1 MTTSSA
7 PTPVAPRIEHPP
19 EATTID
25 GLPLPAP
32 PHRTL
37 LLLML
42 TLMAGLAATNWLDH
56 RSASRTLVGYLR
68 ASRNVITA
76 PVDAVVREVR
86 EQPGAVVTPGTVMVL
101 LFNDEL
107 ERQVA
112 DRRSVLPTLEAS
124 LSQSQAQADVELSL
138 KLRDLDREEF
148 EVRTLAANHLAKQY
162 YNELLQTAWE
172 EMLEMSDG
180 LASNGGQDLIYRL
193 GALPRLMTSDD
204 VRMKTVMRRQA
215 ARNAASVSAAQAKLC
230 RERTAKIVA
239 LRSSLPE
246 KIRRAN
252 GVDVATHQLAH
263 ARATLEAL
271 EERRKRLT
279 LTAGAHGTVGLHL
292 KQPGDRVVNGEE
304 IVELYD
310 RERQHI
316 ALPVPSRVID
326 RYPVGT
332 LVRLRFSGSIRCRG
346 RVSIVPPHT
355 EQDVETPTGDDPLVR
370 VTIEPIGR
378 LWPDVPI
385 GSSVE
390 VEVE

>member
-1 MTTSSA
+1 M
-7 PTPVAPRIEHPP
+7 
-19 EATTID
+19 
-25 GLPLPAP
+25 
-32 PHRTL
+32 
-37 LLLML
+37 
-42 TLMAGLAATNWLDH
+42 
-56 RSASRTLVGYLR
+56 
-68 ASRNVITA
+68 ITA

-148 EVRTLAANHLAKQY
+148 EVRTLAANHLEKQY
-162 YNELLQTAWE
+162 YNEFLQTAWE

-193 GALPRLMTSDD
+193 GALPQLMTSDD

-263 ARATLEAL
+263 ARATVSNTH
-271 EERRKRLT
+271 LT
-279 LTAGAHGTVGLHL
+279 L
-292 KQPGDRVVNGEE
+292 
-304 IVELYD
+304 
-310 RERQHI
+310 
-316 ALPVPSRVID
+316 
-326 RYPVGT
+326 
-332 LVRLRFSGSIRCRG
+332 
-346 RVSIVPPHT
+346 
-355 EQDVETPTGDDPLVR
+355 PTKA
-370 VTIEPIGR
+370 
-378 LWPDVPI
+378 
-385 GSSVE
+385 
-390 VEVE
+390 